1 MSEPRR
7 DNQQEAVDAWMA
19 AYDNPQKELVQAVRL
34 AILDVDPR
42 IGECIKWQAP
52 TFTYKG
58 NIASFFP
65 KAKKHASL
73 MFHKG
78 AEIPGDFAALEGD
91 GKEARSMKFADMADL
106 EAKRD
111 ELTAVVRAWINL
123 KG

>member
-1 MSEPRR
+1 MTPNSE
-7 DNQQEAVDAWMA
+7 VDAWMA

-34 AILDVDPR
+34 AILKSDPR
-42 IGECIKWQAP
+42 VGECIKWQAP

-78 AEIPGDFAALEGD
+78 AEIPGDFPSLEGD
-91 GKEARSMKFADMADL
+91 GKEARSMKFADLQDL
-106 EAKRD
+106 EVKRA
-111 ELTAVVRAWINL
+111 ELESVVRAWCDM
-123 KG
+123 KDG